1 MTTEPGKP
9 IATIGDSVGASLK
22 GKAKKLGWGDDET
35 PPKAEQST
43 DDSGDKS
50 NERES
55 NTSGKEDP
63 EMTAKAQATET
74 KTRKR
79 RAPKSEAN
87 GEAPT
92 DESDDLEFSNWDHF
106 TEEAAKA
113 AGESLPKTALAVA
126 GVTVAAM
133 AVGKVTGATE
143 LVKTGTKVL
152 ADMLTGG
159 DEIDE
164 G

>member
-1 MTTEPGKP
+1 MSTEPGKP
-9 IATIGDSVGASLK
+9 IATIGDSVGSDLK
-22 GKAKKLGWGDDET
+22 ERAKKLGWGDDEI
-35 PPKAEQST
+35 PPKEEQST

-63 EMTAKAQATET
+63 EMTAKAQTTET
-74 KTRKR
+74 KKR
-79 RAPKSEAN
+79 RAPKPKTN
-87 GEAPT
+87 GETEVSEEA
-92 DESDDLEFSNWDHF
+92 DDLEFSNWDHF

-113 AGESLPKTALAVA
+113 AGESLPRTIAAVA

-143 LVKTGTKVL
+143 FVKTGTKVL

-159 DEIDE
+159 DEADE